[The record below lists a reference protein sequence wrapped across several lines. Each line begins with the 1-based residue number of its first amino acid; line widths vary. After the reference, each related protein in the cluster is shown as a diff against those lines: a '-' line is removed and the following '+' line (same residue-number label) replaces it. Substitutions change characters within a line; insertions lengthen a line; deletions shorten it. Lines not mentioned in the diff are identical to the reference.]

1 MIQDPTIFTN
11 DGPMMSGTWYNPTNG
26 DSFTVADSFF
36 QDNQYIVKTT
46 DGRLLDYNFIQ
57 HYVKSDKPIPKQ
69 PTVQKKEKLP
79 EEVANLLVNN
89 NDEDIL
95 EEDLQLISNNNLGNL
110 KDNQR
115 NNQEQKTPIQSTSN
129 VSTELV
135 IVQKALSKTSEPLMN
150 IDITWNN
157 FPSKEIGLLTE
168 VMDINVD
175 DIISYYLSQIDM
187 QGIYNNLATC
197 LIEFIKNK
205 LGGATKLESEE
216 NDEKEVKSD
225 KKPKNA
231 NKKKNTKNNK

>member
-11 DGPMMSGTWYNPTNG
+11 DGPMMTGTWYNPTNG

-57 HYVKSDKPIPKQ
+57 HYIKSDKPIPKQ
-69 PTVQKKEKLP
+69 PTEQKKEKLP

-89 NDEDIL
+89 DDIL

-115 NNQEQKTPIQSTSN
+115 NNPSQKTHTQPTTN

-175 DIISYYLSQIDM
+175 DVISYYLSQIDM

-205 LGGATKLESEE
+205 LGGATKLESKE

-231 NKKKNTKNNK
+231 NKKKNTKK

>member
-11 DGPMMSGTWYNPTNG
+11 DGPMMTGTWYNPTNG

-57 HYVKSDKPIPKQ
+57 HYIKSDKPIPKQ
-69 PTVQKKEKLP
+69 PTEQKKEKLP
-79 EEVANLLVNN
+79 EEVANLLAN
-89 NDEDIL
+89 NDDDIL

-115 NNQEQKTPIQSTSN
+115 NNPSQKTHTQPTTNI
-129 VSTELV
+129 STELV

-175 DIISYYLSQIDM
+175 DVISYYLSQIDM

-205 LGGATKLESEE
+205 LGGSTKLESEE

-225 KKPKNA
+225 KKTKNT
-231 NKKKNTKNNK
+231 NKKKNTKK

>member
-11 DGPMMSGTWYNPTNG
+11 DGPMMTGTWYNPTNG

-57 HYVKSDKPIPKQ
+57 HYIKSDKPIPKQ
-69 PTVQKKEKLP
+69 PTEQKKEKLP
-79 EEVANLLVNN
+79 EEVANLLAN
-89 NDEDIL
+89 NDDDIL

-115 NNQEQKTPIQSTSN
+115 NNPSQKTHTQPTTN

-175 DIISYYLSQIDM
+175 DVISYYLSQIDM

-205 LGGATKLESEE
+205 LGGATKFESKE

-231 NKKKNTKNNK
+231 NKKKNTKK

>member
-69 PTVQKKEKLP
+69 TVEQKKEKLP
-79 EEVANLLVNN
+79 EEVANLLANN
-89 NDEDIL
+89 NDDDIL

-115 NNQEQKTPIQSTSN
+115 NNPSQKTHTQSTSN
-129 VSTELV
+129 ISTELV

-175 DIISYYLSQIDM
+175 DVISYYLSQIDM

-205 LGGATKLESEE
+205 LGSATKLEGEE
-216 NDEKEVKSD
+216 NNEKEVKSD
-225 KKPKNA
+225 KKTKNT
-231 NKKKNTKNNK
+231 NKKKNTKK

>member
-11 DGPMMSGTWYNPTNG
+11 DGPMMTGTWYNPTNG

-69 PTVQKKEKLP
+69 PTEQKKEKLP
-79 EEVANLLVNN
+79 EEVANLLAN
-89 NDEDIL
+89 NDDDIL

-115 NNQEQKTPIQSTSN
+115 NNPSQKTHTQPTTN

-175 DIISYYLSQIDM
+175 DVISYYLSQIDM

-205 LGGATKLESEE
+205 LGGATKHENEE

-225 KKPKNA
+225 KKPKNT
-231 NKKKNTKNNK
+231 NKKKNTKK

>member
-1 MIQDPTIFTN
+1 M
-11 DGPMMSGTWYNPTNG
+11 
-26 DSFTVADSFF
+26 
-36 QDNQYIVKTT
+36 
-46 DGRLLDYNFIQ
+46 LDYNFIQ

-69 PTVQKKEKLP
+69 PTEQKKEKLP
-79 EEVANLLVNN
+79 EEVANLLANN
-89 NDEDIL
+89 NDDDIL

-115 NNQEQKTPIQSTSN
+115 NNPSQKTHTQSTSN
-129 VSTELV
+129 ISTELV

-175 DIISYYLSQIDM
+175 DVISYYLSQIDM

-205 LGGATKLESEE
+205 LGGSTKLESEE

-225 KKPKNA
+225 KKTKNT
-231 NKKKNTKNNK
+231 NKKKNTKK

>member
-11 DGPMMSGTWYNPTNG
+11 DGPMMTGTWYNPTNG

-69 PTVQKKEKLP
+69 TVEQKKEKLP
-79 EEVANLLVNN
+79 EEVTNLLANN
-89 NDEDIL
+89 NDDDIL

-115 NNQEQKTPIQSTSN
+115 NNPSQKTHTQSTSN
-129 VSTELV
+129 ISTELV

-205 LGGATKLESEE
+205 LGGSTKLESEE

-225 KKPKNA
+225 KKTKNT
-231 NKKKNTKNNK
+231 NKKKNTKK

>member
-11 DGPMMSGTWYNPTNG
+11 DGPMMTGTWYNPTNG

-57 HYVKSDKPIPKQ
+57 HYIKSDKPIPKQ
-69 PTVQKKEKLP
+69 PTEQKKEKLP
-79 EEVANLLVNN
+79 EEVANLLAN
-89 NDEDIL
+89 NDDDIL

-115 NNQEQKTPIQSTSN
+115 NNPSQKTHTQPTTN

-175 DIISYYLSQIDM
+175 DVISYYLSQIDM

-205 LGGATKLESEE
+205 LGGATKHENEE

-225 KKPKNA
+225 KKTKNT
-231 NKKKNTKNNK
+231 NKKKNTKK

>member
-11 DGPMMSGTWYNPTNG
+11 DGPMMTGTWYNPTNG

-57 HYVKSDKPIPKQ
+57 HYIKSDKPIPKQ
-69 PTVQKKEKLP
+69 PTEQKKEKLP
-79 EEVANLLVNN
+79 EEVANLLAN
-89 NDEDIL
+89 NDDDIL

-115 NNQEQKTPIQSTSN
+115 NNPSQKTHTQPTTN

-175 DIISYYLSQIDM
+175 DVISYYLSQIDM

-205 LGGATKLESEE
+205 LGGATKLESKE

-231 NKKKNTKNNK
+231 NKKKNTKK

>member
-11 DGPMMSGTWYNPTNG
+11 DGPMMTGTWYNPTNG

-57 HYVKSDKPIPKQ
+57 HYIKSDKPIPKQ
-69 PTVQKKEKLP
+69 PTEQKKEKLP

-89 NDEDIL
+89 DDDIL

-115 NNQEQKTPIQSTSN
+115 NNPSQKTHTQPTTNI
-129 VSTELV
+129 STELV

-205 LGGATKLESEE
+205 LGGATKHENEE

-225 KKPKNA
+225 KKTKNT
-231 NKKKNTKNNK
+231 NKKKNTKK

>member
-57 HYVKSDKPIPKQ
+57 HYIKSDKPIPKQ
-69 PTVQKKEKLP
+69 PTEQKKEKLP
-79 EEVANLLVNN
+79 EEVANLLAN
-89 NDEDIL
+89 NDDDIL

-115 NNQEQKTPIQSTSN
+115 NNPSQKTHTQPTTN

-175 DIISYYLSQIDM
+175 DVISYYLSQIDM

-205 LGGATKLESEE
+205 LGGATKCESKE

-231 NKKKNTKNNK
+231 NKKKNTKK

>member
-11 DGPMMSGTWYNPTNG
+11 DGPMMTGTWYNPTNG

-57 HYVKSDKPIPKQ
+57 HYIKSDKPIPKQ
-69 PTVQKKEKLP
+69 PTEQKKEKLP
-79 EEVANLLVNN
+79 EEVANLLAN
-89 NDEDIL
+89 NDDDIL

-115 NNQEQKTPIQSTSN
+115 NNPSQKTHTQPTTN

-175 DIISYYLSQIDM
+175 DVISYYLSQIDM

-205 LGGATKLESEE
+205 LGGATKHGNEE

-225 KKPKNA
+225 KKTKNT
-231 NKKKNTKNNK
+231 NKKKNTKK

>member
-57 HYVKSDKPIPKQ
+57 HYIKSDKPIPKQ
-69 PTVQKKEKLP
+69 PTEQKKEKLP
-79 EEVANLLVNN
+79 EEVANLLAN
-89 NDEDIL
+89 NDDDIL

-115 NNQEQKTPIQSTSN
+115 NNPSQKTHTQPTTN

-175 DIISYYLSQIDM
+175 DVISYYLSQIDM

-205 LGGATKLESEE
+205 LGGSTKLESEE

-225 KKPKNA
+225 KKPKNT
-231 NKKKNTKNNK
+231 NKKKNTKK

>member
-11 DGPMMSGTWYNPTNG
+11 DGPMMTGTWYNPTNG

-57 HYVKSDKPIPKQ
+57 HYIKSDKPIPKQ
-69 PTVQKKEKLP
+69 PTEQKKEKLP
-79 EEVANLLVNN
+79 EEVANLLAN
-89 NDEDIL
+89 NDDDIL

-115 NNQEQKTPIQSTSN
+115 NNPSQKTHTQPTTN
-129 VSTELV
+129 VSTELA

-175 DIISYYLSQIDM
+175 DVISYYLSQIDM

-205 LGGATKLESEE
+205 LGGATKHENEE

-225 KKPKNA
+225 KKTKNT
-231 NKKKNTKNNK
+231 NKKKNTKK

>member
-11 DGPMMSGTWYNPTNG
+11 DGPMMTGTWYNPTNG

-57 HYVKSDKPIPKQ
+57 HYIKSDKPIPKQ
-69 PTVQKKEKLP
+69 TVEQKKEKLP
-79 EEVANLLVNN
+79 EEVANLLVN

-115 NNQEQKTPIQSTSN
+115 NNPSQKTPIQSTSN

-175 DIISYYLSQIDM
+175 DVISYYLSQIDM

-205 LGGATKLESEE
+205 LGGATKHENEE

-225 KKPKNA
+225 KKPKNT
-231 NKKKNTKNNK
+231 NKKKNTKK

>member
-57 HYVKSDKPIPKQ
+57 HYIKSDKPIPKQ
-69 PTVQKKEKLP
+69 PTEQKKEKLP
-79 EEVANLLVNN
+79 EEVANLLAN
-89 NDEDIL
+89 NDDDIL

-115 NNQEQKTPIQSTSN
+115 NNPSQKTHTQPTTNI
-129 VSTELV
+129 STELV

-175 DIISYYLSQIDM
+175 DVISYYLSQIDM

-205 LGGATKLESEE
+205 LGGSTKLESEE

-225 KKPKNA
+225 KKPKNT
-231 NKKKNTKNNK
+231 NKKKNTKK

>member
-11 DGPMMSGTWYNPTNG
+11 DGPMMTGTWYNPTNG

-57 HYVKSDKPIPKQ
+57 HYIKSDKPIPKQ
-69 PTVQKKEKLP
+69 PTEQKKEKLP
-79 EEVANLLVNN
+79 EEVANLLAN
-89 NDEDIL
+89 NDDDIL

-115 NNQEQKTPIQSTSN
+115 NNPSQKTHTQPTTN

-175 DIISYYLSQIDM
+175 DVISYYLSQIDM

-205 LGGATKLESEE
+205 LGGATKHENEE

-225 KKPKNA
+225 KKPKNT
-231 NKKKNTKNNK
+231 NKKKNTKK

>member
-1 MIQDPTIFTN
+1 MIQDPTRFTN

-57 HYVKSDKPIPKQ
+57 HYIKSDKPIPKQ
-69 PTVQKKEKLP
+69 PTEQKKEKLP

-89 NDEDIL
+89 DDDIL

-115 NNQEQKTPIQSTSN
+115 NNPSQKTHTQPTTNI
-129 VSTELV
+129 STELV

-175 DIISYYLSQIDM
+175 DVISYYLSQIDM

-205 LGGATKLESEE
+205 LGGATKHENEE

-225 KKPKNA
+225 KKPKNT
-231 NKKKNTKNNK
+231 NKKKNTKK

>member
-11 DGPMMSGTWYNPTNG
+11 DGPMMTGTWYNPTNG

-57 HYVKSDKPIPKQ
+57 HYIKSDKPIPKQ
-69 PTVQKKEKLP
+69 PTEQKKEKLP

-89 NDEDIL
+89 DDDIL

-115 NNQEQKTPIQSTSN
+115 NNPSQKTHTQPTTNI
-129 VSTELV
+129 STELV

-175 DIISYYLSQIDM
+175 DVISYYLSQIDM

-205 LGGATKLESEE
+205 LGGATKHENEE

-225 KKPKNA
+225 KKPKNT
-231 NKKKNTKNNK
+231 NKKKNTKK

>member
-11 DGPMMSGTWYNPTNG
+11 DGPMMTGTWYNPTNG

-57 HYVKSDKPIPKQ
+57 HYIKSDKPIPKQ
-69 PTVQKKEKLP
+69 PTEQKKEKLP

-89 NDEDIL
+89 DDDIL

-115 NNQEQKTPIQSTSN
+115 NNPSQKTHTQPTTN

-175 DIISYYLSQIDM
+175 DVISYYLSQIDM

-205 LGGATKLESEE
+205 LGGATKFESKE
-216 NDEKEVKSD
+216 NDEKEAKSD
-225 KKPKNA
+225 KKTKNT
-231 NKKKNTKNNK
+231 NKKKNTKK